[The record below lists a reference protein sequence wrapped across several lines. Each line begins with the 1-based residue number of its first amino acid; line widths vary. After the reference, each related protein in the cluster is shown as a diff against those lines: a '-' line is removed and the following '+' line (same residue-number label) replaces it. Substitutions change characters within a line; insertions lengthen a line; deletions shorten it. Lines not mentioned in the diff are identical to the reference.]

1 MENLVIWAPIMGI
14 LALAFAY
21 MLAARITR
29 SPAGNQR
36 MQEISDAI
44 HEGAMAFLFREY
56 KILSAFVAIMFIVI
70 GLFIDWPT
78 SISYLMGSI
87 ASVLAGFIG
96 MNVAT
101 RSNVRTAHAAQ
112 ESQSKA
118 LSIAFSGGAVMGM
131 SVVGLGLLGLGILYF
146 LFGNPQDVKSF
157 DVINGFALGASS
169 IALFARVGG
178 GIYTKAADVGA
189 DLVGKVEAGIP

>member
-178 GIYTKAADVGA
+178 VSK
-189 DLVGKVEAGIP
+189 